1 MRAWK
6 YWLLPCLRLLTLFF
20 PECSDWVTQAAV
32 LWVALWGGPGGKKM
46 DVSTL
51 ETVRNWGLP
60 SATWASLSVGL
71 LRLRTAVWVQSF
83 PYWGL
88 EKTLLLVNMLT
99 EALCETLS
107 QNHLAK
113 CPCVPYPQ
121 LLWDMNDSLP
131 WDRPLC
137 PWDFSGKKP
146 GVGCHSILQGIFS
159 TQESN
164 LHLLHY
170 RHMFYHLSHLR
181 WKSPYLLL
189 LFPSS
194 LQSEALFCSLNIIHK
209 FLTQGSL
216 YL

>member
-1 MRAWK
+1 MAFHSK
-6 YWLLPCLRLLTLFF
+6 SKFYCDNQNYTSSPSFPLTL
-20 PECSDWVTQAAV
+20 PPTYCVC
-32 LWVALWGGPGGKKM
+32 
-46 DVSTL
+46 VS
-51 ETVRNWGLP
+51 VC
-60 SATWASLSVGL
+60 
-71 LRLRTAVWVQSF
+71 VWV
-83 PYWGL
+83 GGCVH
-88 EKTLLLVNMLT
+88 LVAQLCLT
-99 EALCETLS
+99 ICDL
-107 QNHLAK
+107 
-113 CPCVPYPQ
+113 
-121 LLWDMNDSLP
+121 MNDSLP

-137 PWDFSGKKP
+137 PWDFPGKKP

-170 RHMFYHLSHLR
+170 RQMFYHLSHLR